1 MLHGI
6 QSVNRAIL
14 QSISK
19 SKSEIDICGNYIMQL
34 IEPELFKKALN
45 DARARGVR
53 VRCIIEITKENIDCC
68 KELMKLVEIRHLDS
82 LKAKFILNN
91 TKCLSI
97 ITTTPTATSTTN
109 ALQERKTAP
118 QIVYIDT

>member
-1 MLHGI
+1 
-6 QSVNRAIL
+6 
-14 QSISK
+14 
-19 SKSEIDICGNYIMQL
+19 MQV

-82 LKAKFILNN
+82 LKAKFILTN

-97 ITTTPTATSTTN
+97 TATTSTTN
-109 ALQERKTAP
+109 ALQ
-118 QIVYIDT
+118 VL